1 MPNSSRYLGRQA
13 IVDRQQQLVAYELL
27 FRSSPANFALV
38 RDDLRASAEVLRNAF
53 GELGNVDVL
62 GQFPGFINASA
73 DLLQDSILDQLPA
86 ERLVLEIL
94 ETVAVTDDLLRRMA
108 QLRARGFRLALDDV
122 IHLGADQKAMLP
134 LVDIVKVDVAAV
146 EAERLPALMAQLGD
160 DFDGILLAE
169 KVDSRECFERCC
181 ELGFDW
187 FQGYFHGR
195 PVVLSSE
202 APADSR

>member
-38 RDDLRASAEVLRNAF
+38 RDDLLASAEVLRNAF
-53 GELGNVDVL
+53 GELGSADVL

-73 DLLQDSILDQLPA
+73 DLLQDAILDQLPA

-94 ETVAVTDDLLRRMA
+94 ETVTVTEALLQRMALLR
-108 QLRARGFRLALDDV
+108 QRGFRLALDDV
-122 IHLGADQKAMLP
+122 IHLGPDQTAMLP

-146 EAERLPALMAQLGD
+146 ETERLPALMAQLS
-160 DFDGILLAE
+160 DFDGTLLAE
-169 KVDSRECFERCC
+169 KVDSREQFERCRD
-181 ELGFDW
+181 LGFHW

-195 PVVLSSE
+195 PVVLSSTD
-202 APADSR
+202 AP

>member
-1 MPNSSRYLGRQA
+1 MPDSFRYLGRQA

-38 RDDLRASAEVLRNAF
+38 RDDLLASAEVLRNAF

-73 DLLQDSILDQLPA
+73 DLLQDRILDQLPA

-94 ETVAVTDDLLRRMA
+94 ETVTVTDELLLRMA

-122 IHLGADQKAMLP
+122 VHLGADQMAMLP

-146 EAERLPALMAQLGD
+146 EAARLPALKAQLDG
-160 DFDGILLAE
+160 FDGILLAE
-169 KVDSRECFERCC
+169 KVDSHAQFERCC

-187 FQGYFHGR
+187 FQGYFHSR
-195 PVVLSSE
+195 PVVLSS
-202 APADSR
+202 ADLG